1 MKVFVDTNV
10 VMEMLDSR
18 NEADL
23 IGSIFDWLDNHDI
36 KPYLSVGS
44 FYTITYLSERLL
56 HKQGLTRPQLTGK
69 LRELLIGIIDEFQ
82 ISSIGSKELLKGV
95 SDEQFTDLEDSYQLQ
110 SASYADCDILI
121 TINTKH
127 FKDCTDS
134 QIKIY
139 SPRLFFKEF
148 IEE

>member
-23 IGSIFDWLDNHDI
+23 IGSIFDW
-36 KPYLSVGS
+36 
-44 FYTITYLSERLL
+44 
-56 HKQGLTRPQLTGK
+56 
-69 LRELLIGIIDEFQ
+69 RELLIGIIDEFQ

-121 TINTKH
+121 TINTKD
-127 FKDCTDS
+127 FKDYTDS
-134 QIKIY
+134 KIKIY

>member
-95 SDEQFTDLEDSYQLQ
+95 SDEQFTDLEDSYPI
-110 SASYADCDILI
+110 CFI
-121 TINTKH
+121 
-127 FKDCTDS
+127 C
-134 QIKIY
+134 
-139 SPRLFFKEF
+139 RL
-148 IEE
+148 

>member
-23 IGSIFDWLDNHDI
+23 IGSIFDWLDNRDI

-121 TINTKH
+121 TINTKD

>member
-23 IGSIFDWLDNHDI
+23 IGSIFDWLDNHEI
-36 KPYLSVGS
+36 KTYLSVGS

-121 TINTKH
+121 TINTKD